1 MKNKEPVS
9 KIMTK
14 NVVVIKQNAKLPE
27 ADKLF
32 KKYKIRHAPVIK
44 DDKIVGMLS
53 LTDLKRIS
61 FADNYDDNHSIDDSI
76 YGMLSVAQIMVNK
89 PMKVTSDTTI
99 KEVAALLAKE
109 EFHSLPVVNKG
120 QLVGIVTTTDLLKY
134 LVDRC

>member
-14 NVVVIKQNAKLPE
+14 NVIAISKNAKLPE

-32 KKYKIRHAPVIK
+32 RKHKIRHAPVVEN
-44 DDKIVGMLS
+44 DKIVGMLS
-53 LTDLKRIS
+53 LTDLSRLS
-61 FADNYDDNHSIDDSI
+61 FADNYDDNRSIDDSI
-76 YGMLSVAQIMVNK
+76 YSMLSVAQIMASNPV
-89 PMKVTSDTTI
+89 KVTSDTII
-99 KEVAALLAKE
+99 KEVALLLSNK
-109 EFHSLPVVNKG
+109 EFHALPVVDNE